1 MVEEFDPKTSRSIFV
16 VGDDAQSIY
25 GFRGSKIDIILNF
38 GDFYPKFQEIILNQN
53 YRSTQPILDL
63 AEKILTHNPSQKK
76 KDLFTQNE
84 HKTQVHYYL
93 ARNDYDEAE
102 FIVRKIKEL
111 YLNDD
116 EINRIENDDSTQ
128 TKVDD
133 DEIKVV
139 LDDEVSEMFDSYDI
153 NMAAKSEV
161 IKSSDDISSMF
172 DLYLEK
178 DDVAPKTFTSFY
190 DPRSFDIPKVDWSS
204 IKKLNEICVLYR
216 THSQSRSIEE
226 TLLKHRIP
234 YRLVSGTKFLDR
246 KEIKDVLAILR
257 YLSNGADRIS
267 LGRFLP
273 LVMDG
278 VGPKTLDKINQYLED
293 YQYPLAPKYQELILD
308 LIKRMKDAWK
318 NANDLIS
325 LTKFLITTIGYTTY
339 LKKEYPIKEEY
350 EQRMENIGELYS
362 LMLQFDQKNDLS
374 LQERLTQ
381 FLIHV
386 SLMSSLD
393 NSDNEDTPKVNLMS
407 LHQSKGLEFETV
419 FLIGCEDGLLPHQN
433 SFLEDKGMEEEV
445 RLAYVG
451 VTRAKKNLFLTSADS
466 RVQFGQI
473 KSNPPSRIFRPFMD
487 TNIKRSR

>member
-1 MVEEFDPKTSRSIFV
+1 MVEDFDPINSRSIFV

-38 GDFYPKFQEIILNQN
+38 GDFYPKFKEIILNQN
-53 YRSTQPILDL
+53 YRSTQSILDL
-63 AEKILTHNPSQKK
+63 AEKILTHNTGQKK
-76 KDLFTQNE
+76 KHLFTENVV
-84 HKTQVHYYL
+84 KTNVHYYL

-111 YLNDD
+111 YLN
-116 EINRIENDDSTQ
+116 NDVVEDTIIADS
-128 TKVDD
+128 D

-139 LDDEVSEMFDSYDI
+139 RDDDVSQMFDDI
-153 NMAAKSEV
+153 GESISDHKKSTSIAKN
-161 IKSSDDISSMF
+161 DDITSMF

-190 DPRSFDIPKVDWSS
+190 DPRSFEVAKVDWSGV
-204 IKKLNEICVLYR
+204 KKLNDVAILYR

-226 TLLKHRIP
+226 TFLKHRIP

-257 YLSNGADRIS
+257 FLSNGADKIS
-267 LGRFLP
+267 FGRFLP

-278 VGPKTLDKINQYLED
+278 VGPKTLEKINLYLED
-293 YQYPLAPKYQELILD
+293 YQYPLAPKYQELILE
-308 LIKRMKDAWK
+308 LMKRMTDAWK
-318 NANDLIS
+318 NADDLIA
-325 LTKFLITTIGYTTY
+325 LTKFLLSSTGYITY

-350 EQRMENIGELYS
+350 DQRVENIGELYS
-362 LMLQFDQKNDLS
+362 LMLQFDQKKDLS

-381 FLIHV
+381 FLIHI
-386 SLMSSLD
+386 SLMSQLD
-393 NSDNEDTPKVNLMS
+393 NSDDIDTPKVNLMS

-419 FLIGCEDGLLPHQN
+419 FLIGVEDGLLPHQN